1 MGTSSPRFRM
11 DSRTMP
17 GSLRTS
23 SMLITAHLGVFR
35 LQYTPRRRCG
45 NSGPSGAGMTG
56 PYYNWPMPQQHTRL
70 SQYYE
75 ELISVPRAHVR
86 MELSQDENGVTLA
99 HDGKALLECRLT
111 RQGMAAAGFMAQAL
125 GVSLPALGQAVPVR
139 VSTGVLYRAGAI
151 AGPGLRRGG
160 LLRPLAE
167 ASGGGADAEG
177 RFQRLRITPRDRSS
191 SPCRRR
197 GHV

>member
-1 MGTSSPRFRM
+1 
-11 DSRTMP
+11 
-17 GSLRTS
+17 
-23 SMLITAHLGVFR
+23 
-35 LQYTPRRRCG
+35 
-45 NSGPSGAGMTG
+45 MTG

-139 VSTGVLYRAGAI
+139 VSTGVLYRAGAV
-151 AGPGLRRGG
+151 AALDYDEEASFVLLPRLLEEAQMQRGG
-160 LLRPLAE
+160 
-167 ASGGGADAEG
+167 
-177 RFQRLRITPRDRSS
+177 SS
-191 SPCRRR
+191 DS
-197 GHV
+197 V